1 MFQKIIISI
10 LLIFFSGCG
19 KEKKINIVY
28 ILADDLGYGEL
39 GVYGQEIIETPNI
52 DELAKKGML
61 FTDHYS
67 GSPVCAPS
75 RSVFLTGQH
84 TGYTPIRGNDEW
96 TERGDTWNYQAM
108 FDDPSL
114 EGQRPIPDSTITIA
128 EVLKTAGYATGM
140 VGKWGLGAPNTSGLP
155 NNQGFDF
162 FYGYNCQRQAHTLY
176 PMHLWKNDKREIL
189 NNKNVAPH
197 SNLPSGAD
205 PYDSKSYEDFE
216 LNDYAP
222 ELMHNEALGFI
233 ERNKKNPFF
242 LYYASPLPHVPLQ
255 APRYW
260 VDHYRKIIGDEEP
273 FVGKSYFPNQY
284 PKASY
289 AAMISYLDEQVGDIV
304 KKLKE
309 IGVYENT
316 LIIFTSDNGPT
327 FNGGTDTPYFNSAK
341 PFKTEYGWAK
351 CFVNEGGIR
360 VPMIAHW
367 PKMIKKEQRSNLI
380 SAFQDMMPTFCD
392 IAGIKPPKNINGISL
407 LPTLMGNKQNE
418 IHEYLYWEFPSYNG
432 QQAVRM
438 KNWKAIRKNIFDGN
452 MQIELYDLK
461 SDLQEQNDISKSK
474 PEIVNKITSIMQN
487 SRTTPIYKKFKISEL
502 GDI

>member
-1 MFQKIIISI
+1 
-10 LLIFFSGCG
+10 
-19 KEKKINIVY
+19 
-28 ILADDLGYGEL
+28 
-39 GVYGQEIIETPNI
+39 
-52 DELAKKGML
+52 
-61 FTDHYS
+61 
-67 GSPVCAPS
+67 
-75 RSVFLTGQH
+75 
-84 TGYTPIRGNDEW
+84 
-96 TERGDTWNYQAM
+96 
-108 FDDPSL
+108 
-114 EGQRPIPDSTITIA
+114 
-128 EVLKTAGYATGM
+128 
-140 VGKWGLGAPNTSGLP
+140 
-155 NNQGFDF
+155 
-162 FYGYNCQRQAHTLY
+162 
-176 PMHLWKNDKREIL
+176 MHLWKNDKREIL

-418 IHEYLYWEFPSYNG
+418 IHEYLYWEFPAYNG

-438 KNWKAIRKNIFDGN
+438 NNWKAIRKNIFDGN

>member
-1 MFQKIIISI
+1 M
-10 LLIFFSGCG
+10 
-19 KEKKINIVY
+19 EN
-28 ILADDLGYGEL
+28 
-39 GVYGQEIIETPNI
+39 
-52 DELAKKGML
+52 
-61 FTDHYS
+61 
-67 GSPVCAPS
+67 
-75 RSVFLTGQH
+75 
-84 TGYTPIRGNDEW
+84 
-96 TERGDTWNYQAM
+96 
-108 FDDPSL
+108 
-114 EGQRPIPDSTITIA
+114 
-128 EVLKTAGYATGM
+128 
-140 VGKWGLGAPNTSGLP
+140 
-155 NNQGFDF
+155 
-162 FYGYNCQRQAHTLY
+162 
-176 PMHLWKNDKREIL
+176 
-189 NNKNVAPH
+189 
-197 SNLPSGAD
+197 
-205 PYDSKSYEDFE
+205 
-216 LNDYAP
+216 
-222 ELMHNEALGFI
+222 
-233 ERNKKNPFF
+233 
-242 LYYASPLPHVPLQ
+242 
-255 APRYW
+255 
-260 VDHYRKIIGDEEP
+260 EEP

-284 PKASY
+284 PKATY

-304 KKLKE
+304 NKLKE

-327 FNGGTDTPYFNSAK
+327 FNGGTDTPYFDSAK

-380 SAFQDMMPTFCD
+380 SAFQDMMPTFCE

-407 LPTLMGNKQNE
+407 LPTLIGKKQNE
-418 IHEYLYWEFPSYNG
+418 THKYLYWEFPAYNG

-438 KNWKAIRKNIFDGN
+438 NNWKAIRKNIFDGN

>member
-1 MFQKIIISI
+1 
-10 LLIFFSGCG
+10 
-19 KEKKINIVY
+19 
-28 ILADDLGYGEL
+28 
-39 GVYGQEIIETPNI
+39 
-52 DELAKKGML
+52 
-61 FTDHYS
+61 
-67 GSPVCAPS
+67 
-75 RSVFLTGQH
+75 
-84 TGYTPIRGNDEW
+84 
-96 TERGDTWNYQAM
+96 
-108 FDDPSL
+108 
-114 EGQRPIPDSTITIA
+114 
-128 EVLKTAGYATGM
+128 
-140 VGKWGLGAPNTSGLP
+140 
-155 NNQGFDF
+155 
-162 FYGYNCQRQAHTLY
+162 
-176 PMHLWKNDKREIL
+176 
-189 NNKNVAPH
+189 
-197 SNLPSGAD
+197 
-205 PYDSKSYEDFE
+205 
-216 LNDYAP
+216 
-222 ELMHNEALGFI
+222 
-233 ERNKKNPFF
+233 
-242 LYYASPLPHVPLQ
+242 
-255 APRYW
+255 
-260 VDHYRKIIGDEEP
+260 
-273 FVGKSYFPNQY
+273 
-284 PKASY
+284 
-289 AAMISYLDEQVGDIV
+289 MISYLDEQVGDIV

-438 KNWKAIRKNIFDGN
+438 NNWKAIRKNIFDGN

-461 SDLQEQNDISKSK
+461 SDIQEQNDISKSK

>member
-19 KEKKINIVY
+19 NEKRVNIVY

-140 VGKWGLGAPNTSGLP
+140 VGKWGLGAPNSSGLP

-438 KNWKAIRKNIFDGN
+438 NNWKAIRKNIFDGN

-487 SRTTPIYKKFKISEL
+487 SRTTPIYKKFKMSEL